1 MLVSLGILLFA
12 AIMASMIIEYF
23 PYHHGILF
31 LNTKPDGLLNQSWYI
46 AAFYTHIVTSIA
58 SITLGSFQFMPYII
72 QQYPSLH
79 RRMGYIYVLSVLCL
93 AAPSGFIISL
103 GANGGLPAKTGFVC
117 LSIVWWIA
125 TFRALRYAMTKQWQ
139 LHINWMIRSFAI
151 TLAALTLRTEG
162 FLFHYLLH
170 TKPIETYVTLSWIS
184 WIGNLFI
191 AEILMY
197 FSVGKRL
204 LKEVF
209 VSKQM
214 RSISQTS

>member
-23 PYHHGILF
+23 PYQHGMLF
-31 LNTKPDGLLNQSWYI
+31 LNTKPDELLNKSWYI

-72 QQYPSLH
+72 QQYPRLH
-79 RRMGYIYVLSVLCL
+79 RRLGYIYVLSVLCL
-93 AAPSGFIISL
+93 AAPSGFLIAL

-117 LSIVWWIA
+117 LSIVWWIS
-125 TFRALRYAMTKQWQ
+125 TYRAFRYAMLKQWQ

-191 AEILMY
+191 AEILLY
-197 FSVGKRL
+197 FSIGKRL